1 MYQISYR
8 FLVPERSAKPQV
20 SAHDRIM
27 GIHTVAEVAEQFDV
41 TGQTIYNWRSRD
53 LIDRGIEPGAS
64 TAESVAPAAARR
76 RTRELELAVTRR
88 ALELLKEHTHPRGAS
103 RSSRPREHGCDYA
116 EQAPVVIGE
125 VGATDLS
132 SQHAEPVAQDD
143 DLEVLAAA

>member
-1 MYQISYR
+1 MSTARRSSCQSYPAEFR
-8 FLVPERSAKPQV
+8 RKALDLIEAGRP
-20 SAHDRIM
+20 
-27 GIHTVAEVAEQFDV
+27 VAEVAEQFDV
-41 TGQTIYNWRSRD
+41 TGQTIYNWRNRD
-53 LIDRGIEPGAS
+53 LIDRGIEPGVS
-64 TAESVAPAAARR
+64 TAESVALAAARR
-76 RTRELELAVTRR
+76 RTRELELTVTRR

-125 VGATDLS
+125 VRATDLS